1 MSKMTLQEKLEK
13 TKWKCEDIH
22 EAYRTFVYLMHLN
35 KSMRVGREQFETEE
49 ILCTIWESASIML
62 GEMPD
67 TNKFRWWIKKNYDIL
82 TVFHYDQLM
91 KARGKPSFDNL
102 DASHHVVHEKMTE
115 ELAEE
120 IKMAYKEIADEAAL
134 ENEYDI
140 IARFTDDAKSYV
152 LLKI

>member
-1 MSKMTLQEKLEK
+1 
-13 TKWKCEDIH
+13 
-22 EAYRTFVYLMHLN
+22 
-35 KSMRVGREQFETEE
+35 
-49 ILCTIWESASIML
+49 ML

-67 TNKFRWWIKKNYDIL
+67 TNKFRWWIKKNYDMLI
-82 TVFHYDQLM
+82 VFHYDQLM
-91 KARGKPSFDNL
+91 KARGRRSFDNL
-102 DASHHVVHEKMTE
+102 DSSCYVIHEKMTE
-115 ELAEE
+115 EHVEE